1 MSFAAPAPAPPRG
14 KTGLALLLFAI
25 ATAMLAYGTVGL
37 GKKGKLPSGLPVYGA
52 FMLAA
57 FLIAWLVVRR
67 TARRADPVLLPV
79 AALLSGLGFAMISR
93 IQGPQLVVTNI
104 AQSQF
109 TWLMIGL
116 VAFVLTLVVIRD
128 DRQLDALT
136 YTIGLAGIVML
147 LLPVVPGIGL
157 TINGARLWVRAGPL
171 SFQPAEFG
179 KVLIVIF
186 LASYLSAKREL
197 LSSGV
202 GKFGLP
208 RVKDLGPVI
217 LAWGASLAVLFLEKD
232 IGASLLFFG
241 VFVVMLWVAT
251 GRPGY
256 LVLGLVLFAIGAVVG
271 YILFSHVQD
280 RVAYWLHALEPAHEQ
295 GLGYYQLAQGWFAM
309 ASGGLVGT
317 GLGQGAPYLVPL
329 SWNDFIF
336 AAFGEELGFIGCAML
351 LLMYLVIIGRGLRVA
366 VERTDT
372 FGKLLAAGLTTMVA
386 LQTFVIVGGVTRL
399 IPLTGITLPFV
410 SYGGSSL
417 VANFVILALLVRVSG
432 GPWTREPRGP
442 SEPREPRGPRE
453 ARPAKEPL
461 WISKKKQTAASP
473 GETA

>member
-1 MSFAAPAPAPPRG
+1 VSWSASAPAPPKG

-25 ATAMLAYGTVGL
+25 AAALLAYATEGL
-37 GKKGKLPSGLPVYGA
+37 GKKGKIPTGLPLYGIVMVA
-52 FMLAA
+52 G
-57 FLIAWLVVRR
+57 FLVAWLVVRK

-79 AALLSGLGFAMISR
+79 AALLAGLGFAMIAR
-93 IQGPQLVVTNI
+93 IQAPQPPLTSI

-109 TWLMIGL
+109 TWLMIAL
-116 VAFVLTLVVIRD
+116 LAFVVTLVVIRD

-136 YTIGLAGIVML
+136 YTIGLAGIVLL
-147 LLPVVPGIGL
+147 LLPVVPGLGL
-157 TINGARLWVRAGPL
+157 TINGARLWVHAGPL

-197 LSSGV
+197 LASGV
-202 GKFGLP
+202 GRFGLP

-217 LAWGASLAVLFLEKD
+217 LAWGTSLAVLFLEKD
-232 IGASLLFFG
+232 LGASLLFFG

-256 LVLGLVLFAIGAVVG
+256 LLLGLVLFAIGAVLG
-271 YILFSHVQD
+271 YVLFAHVQE
-280 RVAYWLHALEPAHEQ
+280 RVAYWLHALDPAHVQ
-295 GLGYYQLAQGWFAM
+295 ALGYGQLAQGWFAM

-317 GLGQGAPYLVPL
+317 GLGQGSPFLIPY
-329 SWNDFIF
+329 SWTDFIF
-336 AAFGEELGFIGCAML
+336 AAFGEELGFVGCAAL

-366 VERTDT
+366 VERTDD
-372 FGKLLAAGLTTMVA
+372 FGKLLATGLTTMVA

-417 VANFVILALLVRVSG
+417 VANFVILALLVRVSA
-432 GPWTREPRGP
+432 GPWTRETRAPEKERKQ
-442 SEPREPRGPRE
+442 R
-453 ARPAKEPL
+453 EPL
-461 WISKKKQTAASP
+461 WISKKKQEEQAAALEP
-473 GETA
+473 PKETA

>member
-1 MSFAAPAPAPPRG
+1 MSFAAPARPKG
-14 KTGLALLLFAI
+14 KTGLALLLFAL
-25 ATAMLAYGTVGL
+25 AAALLAYATMGL
-37 GKKGKLPSGLPVYGA
+37 GRRGKLPTGLPLYGA
-52 FMLAA
+52 LMIAG
-57 FLIAWLVVRR
+57 FLVAWLVVRK
-67 TARRADPVLLPV
+67 TAQRADPVLLPV
-79 AALLSGLGFAMISR
+79 AALLAGLGFAMIAR
-93 IQGPQLVVTNI
+93 IQAPAPPLTHI

-116 VAFVLTLVVIRD
+116 TAFVLTLMLIRD

-136 YTIGLAGIVML
+136 YTLGLAGIVLL
-147 LLPVVPGIGL
+147 LLPVVPGVGL
-157 TINGARLWVRAGPL
+157 QINGARLWVHAGPL

-202 GKFGLP
+202 GRFGLP

-217 LAWGASLAVLFLEKD
+217 LAWGTSLAVLFLEKD
-232 IGASLLFFG
+232 LGASLLFFG

-256 LVLGLVLFAIGAVVG
+256 LLLGLVLFAIGAVLG

-280 RVAYWLHALEPAHEQ
+280 RVAFWLHALDPKHVQ
-295 GLGYYQLAQGWFAM
+295 DIGYGQLAQGWFAM

-317 GLGQGAPYLVPL
+317 GLGQGSPYLIPY
-329 SWNDFIF
+329 SWTDFIF
-336 AAFGEELGFIGCAML
+336 AAFGEELGFMGCAML
-351 LLMYLVIIGRGLRVA
+351 LLLYLAIIGRGLRVA
-366 VERTDT
+366 IERTDP
-372 FGKLLAAGLTTMVA
+372 FGKLLATGLTTMIA

-417 VANFVILALLVRVSG
+417 VANFVILALLVRVSA
-432 GPWTREPRGP
+432 GPWIRETRESRKPR
-442 SEPREPRGPRE
+442 
-453 ARPAKEPL
+453 EPL
-461 WISKKKQTAASP
+461 WISKKQQQAAA
-473 GETA
+473 EEIA

>member
-1 MSFAAPAPAPPRG
+1 MSVATPARPKG
-14 KTGLALLLFAI
+14 KTGLALLLFAV
-25 ATAMLAYGTVGL
+25 AAALLAYATVGL
-37 GKKGKLPSGLPVYGA
+37 GERGKVPAGLPLYGGLMVA
-52 FMLAA
+52 GF
-57 FLIAWLVVRR
+57 FLAWLVVRR
-67 TARRADPVLLPV
+67 TAHRADPVLLPV
-79 AALLSGLGFAMISR
+79 AALLAGLGFAMIAR
-93 IQGPQLVVTNI
+93 IQQPQPPLTHI

-116 VAFVLTLVVIRD
+116 AVFVLTLVIIRD

-136 YTIGLAGIVML
+136 YTLGLAGIVML

-157 TINGARLWVRAGPL
+157 EINGARLWVHAGPL

-202 GKFGLP
+202 GRFGLP

-217 LAWGASLAVLFLEKD
+217 LAWGTSLVVLFLEKD
-232 IGASLLFFG
+232 LGASLLFFG

-256 LVLGLVLFAIGAVVG
+256 LLLGLVLFAFGAVVG

-280 RVAYWLHALEPAHEQ
+280 RVAFWLHALDPKHVQA
-295 GLGYYQLAQGWFAM
+295 LGYGQLAQGWFAM

-317 GLGQGAPYLVPL
+317 GLGQGAPYLIPY
-329 SWNDFIF
+329 SWTDFIF

-366 VERTDT
+366 IERTDP
-372 FGKLLAAGLTTMVA
+372 FGKLLATGLTTMVA

-417 VANFVILALLVRVSG
+417 VANFMILALLVRVSA
-432 GPWTREPRGP
+432 GPWTRET
-442 SEPREPRGPRE
+442 REPRKPR
-453 ARPAKEPL
+453 EPL
-461 WISKKKQTAASP
+461 WISKKQRQAAA
-473 GETA
+473 EEIA

>member
-1 MSFAAPAPAPPRG
+1 MSVAAPARPRG
-14 KTGLALLLFAI
+14 KTGLALLLFAL
-25 ATAMLAYGTVGL
+25 AAALLAYTTVGL
-37 GKKGKLPSGLPVYGA
+37 AKRGRIPTGLGVYGGVMVA
-52 FMLAA
+52 GF
-57 FLIAWLVVRR
+57 FVAWLVVRK

-79 AALLSGLGFAMISR
+79 AALLSGLGFAMIAR
-93 IQGPQLVVTNI
+93 IQGPNPPLTHI

-116 VAFVLTLVVIRD
+116 LAFVLTLLIIRD

-136 YTIGLAGIVML
+136 YTLGLAGIVLL
-147 LLPVVPGIGL
+147 LLPVVPGVGL
-157 TINGARLWVRAGPL
+157 QINGARLWVHAGPL

-202 GKFGLP
+202 GRFGLP

-217 LAWGASLAVLFLEKD
+217 LAWGTSLAVLFLEKD
-232 IGASLLFFG
+232 LGASLLFFG

-256 LVLGLVLFAIGAVVG
+256 LLLGLVLFAIGAAVG

-280 RVAYWLHALEPAHEQ
+280 RVAFWLHALDPKHVQ
-295 GLGYYQLAQGWFAM
+295 DIGYGQLAQGWFAM

-317 GLGQGAPYLVPL
+317 GLGQGAPYLIPY
-329 SWNDFIF
+329 SWTDFIF

-351 LLMYLVIIGRGLRVA
+351 LLMYLAIIGRGLRVA
-366 VERTDT
+366 IERTDP
-372 FGKLLAAGLTTMVA
+372 FGKLLATGLTTMVA

-417 VANFVILALLVRVSG
+417 VANFVILALLVRVSA
-432 GPWTREPRGP
+432 GPWTRETP
-442 SEPREPRGPRE
+442 ETREPKKPR
-453 ARPAKEPL
+453 EPL
-461 WISKKKQTAASP
+461 WISKKKQQAAA
-473 GETA
+473 EEIA